1 MVRSRKLFLRSRLEL
16 AAELDQI
23 LPDEP
28 GWHLKLFM
36 GLQLV
41 CCSPLI
47 MVSCLLYVLTRLSAG
62 EAAADRT
69 LPTYLLQASGGT
81 GEDSDEW
88 EGRVLDVE
96 KRTKALLKPL
106 EHKMKEMDTKLEQKL
121 IEVDTKMEQ
130 AQKKMDAM
138 DTKMDAKMEQ
148 LKNSNSEILQL
159 LKALAERK

>member
-69 LPTYLLQASGGT
+69 LPTYLLQASGET
-81 GEDSDEW
+81 DEDSDEW

-96 KRTKALLKPL
+96 KRTKALLKPS
-106 EHKMKEMDTKLEQKL
+106 EQKMKEMDPKLDQAQKKMSAM
-121 IEVDTKMEQ
+121 DTKMEQ
-130 AQKKMDAM
+130 LQ
-138 DTKMDAKMEQ
+138 
-148 LKNSNSEILQL
+148 NSNSEILQL